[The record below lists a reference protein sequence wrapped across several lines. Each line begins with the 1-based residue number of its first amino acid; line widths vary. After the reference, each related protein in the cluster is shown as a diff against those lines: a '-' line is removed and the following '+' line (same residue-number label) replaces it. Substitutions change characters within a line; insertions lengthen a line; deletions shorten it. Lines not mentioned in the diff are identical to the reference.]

1 MNPSKPNMRLTI
13 ITLNYRVMVIN
24 ITNLPTARYL
34 KENQS
39 HLKNLIDDLKKT
51 KGHQKI
57 KATVNTKDKDNKF

>member
-1 MNPSKPNMRLTI
+1 
-13 ITLNYRVMVIN
+13 MVIN
-24 ITNLPTARYL
+24 ITKLPTARYL
-34 KENQS
+34 KKNQS